1 MPGKT
6 APDPAGKEQLLPAAE
21 RERELRQQGYREKA
35 LKLFPWICAR
45 CGRDFSGRKVR
56 DLTVHHKDH
65 NHDASTATTTSMAEK
80 RWPRPVHP
88 CGPERSRGRR
98 PPTPLFPG
106 WPACSTERNNRQA
119 AHGCQLTIQ
128 PAWAMMRG
136 PTTTPQTRQPFACP

>member
-65 NHDASTATTTSMAEK
+65 NHDNNPADGSNWELLCLYCHDNEHGREAVAEACAPLRAGAEQGAQASHS
-80 RWPRPVHP
+80 
-88 CGPERSRGRR
+88 
-98 PPTPLFPG
+98 
-106 WPACSTERNNRQA
+106 
-119 AHGCQLTIQ
+119 
-128 PAWAMMRG
+128 
-136 PTTTPQTRQPFACP
+136 PFSGLASLLDRKK